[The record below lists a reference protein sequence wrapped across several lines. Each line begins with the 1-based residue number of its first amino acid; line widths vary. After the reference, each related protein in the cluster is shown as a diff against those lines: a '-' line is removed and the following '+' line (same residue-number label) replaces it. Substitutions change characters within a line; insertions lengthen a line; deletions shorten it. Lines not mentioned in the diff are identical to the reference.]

1 MRYRFCIT
9 ALLAASLVQAPAQ
22 AQTPTVSELLQ
33 IQQAVNTLCLTRG
46 QGRARMLCRCAAVL
60 VSDRLVDEG
69 TALYRDNAEALFD
82 QAFEACMSHE
92 DKSFPTATSRLYQSQ
107 PAVEE
112 SLRRLTAK
120 PSPQ

>member
-22 AQTPTVSELLQ
+22 AQTPTVTELLQ
-33 IQQAVNTLCLTRG
+33 IQQAVNTLCLNRG
-46 QGRARMLCRCAAVL
+46 QGRARILCRCASVL
-60 VSDRLVDEG
+60 VSEKLVVEG
-69 TALYRDNAEALFD
+69 TAVFKDNAEALFD

-92 DKSFPTATSRLYQSQ
+92 DKSFPTTTSRLYQSQ

-120 PSPQ
+120 P

>member
-22 AQTPTVSELLQ
+22 AQTPTVTELLQ
-33 IQQAVNTLCLTRG
+33 IQQAVNTLCLNRG
-46 QGRARMLCRCAAVL
+46 QGRARILCRCASVL
-60 VSDRLVDEG
+60 VSEKLVVEG
-69 TALYRDNAEALFD
+69 TAVFKDNAEALFD

-92 DKSFPTATSRLYQSQ
+92 DKSFPTTTSRLYQSQ